1 MKERIL
7 DLASQMLQQ
16 PQQSLQAAEGLVDDP
31 TAQRA
36 GLSYGEIANSARL
49 RYNTELTVAY
59 THYAAS
65 NPGAY
70 AAQFAEVTVD
80 TATGLVRVTDFLSAN
95 DIGQAINLGMVEG
108 QVQGAVQMGIGYALC
123 EEIKIGHDGQ
133 VLNTGFANYNLV
145 NAPDMPDVKVLL
157 IEHEGDEGPFGAKS
171 VGEISALPTA
181 PVVVN
186 AVNQAL
192 GVSLSD
198 LPLTPEKVLAA
209 AVAGGEATL
218 LAGGTD
224 LLVRIKRRML
234 APKMVVDLSGL
245 EELREITEDGDT
257 VVLGTLATHA
267 QLIDNELATRCLP
280 LLVQGCAT
288 GSSQI
293 RNRGTLGGNIMNASP
308 AADSIPPLVAL
319 GARVVLRSL
328 AGCREL
334 PLESFSTGPG
344 KSQLRPDEILTAVV
358 APKMQAGEK
367 CRYRKL
373 GQRTSLAISIASV
386 AVKFDFDRRTRT
398 CRQPS
403 VAFGA
408 VAPVVRRISAL
419 EGLLAATTLDEVG
432 IREIAARAR
441 EFCSPISDIRASAE
455 YRREMCASLLFE
467 VLDELTQV

>member
-1 MKERIL
+1 VGRVRE
-7 DLASQMLQQ
+7 MLQTF
-16 PQQSLQAAEGLVDDP
+16 D
-31 TAQRA
+31 
-36 GLSYGEIANSARL
+36 
-49 RYNTELTVAY
+49 
-59 THYAAS
+59 
-65 NPGAY
+65 
-70 AAQFAEVTVD
+70 
-80 TATGLVRVTDFLSAN
+80 LVRP
-95 DIGQAINLGMVEG
+95 QNL
-108 QVQGAVQMGIGYALC
+108 
-123 EEIKIGHDGQ
+123 D
-133 VLNTGFANYNLV
+133 
-145 NAPDMPDVKVLL
+145 
-157 IEHEGDEGPFGAKS
+157 
-171 VGEISALPTA
+171 
-181 PVVVN
+181 
-186 AVNQAL
+186 QAL
-192 GVSLSD
+192 
-198 LPLTPEKVLAA
+198 A

-224 LLVRIKRRML
+224 LLVRIKRRRL

-288 GSSQI
+288 VGSSQI

-334 PLESFSTGPG
+334 PLESFITGPG

-373 GQRTSLAISIASV
+373 GQRTTLAISIASV